1 MTNQTSTAVDGIPK
15 SVKIFTWVLI
25 CAGLFFAY
33 ACSFNPGL
41 GFPGAKITDDS
52 SQFGFA
58 STGVRVLGSVA
69 ALLIS
74 VAYNKPQWLL
84 ITLISRLVIEV
95 GDIIVGIATGGTLV
109 NNIMIGVIAALE
121 LWAILKLAK
130 IGQQCLLCGKT
141 ENRVMRVPIRGKATV
156 PGDSLGPGAENPST
170 KNHAPLL
177 AFTWTG
183 NSPRLA
189 LR

>member
-1 MTNQTSTAVDGIPK
+1 LTFILSKEQFIVNPIRTSMRNPTNQGHKMTSQNSTHTDGIPK
-15 SVKIFTWVLI
+15 SVAAFTWVLI

-33 ACSFNPGL
+33 VYTFNPGL
-41 GFPGAKITDDS
+41 AFPGAKITDYS

-74 VAYNKPQWLL
+74 AIYNKPQWLL

-95 GDIIVGIATGGTLV
+95 GDIVVGVVTGGTMI
-109 NNIMIGVIAALE
+109 NNIMISVIAALE

-130 IGQQCLLCGKT
+130 LGK
-141 ENRVMRVPIRGKATV
+141 
-156 PGDSLGPGAENPST
+156 
-170 KNHAPLL
+170 
-177 AFTWTG
+177 
-183 NSPRLA
+183 
-189 LR
+189 

>member
-1 MTNQTSTAVDGIPK
+1 MTAFLNHKKEEKMTNHTSNNEHGIPQP
-15 SVKIFTWVLI
+15 VKIFTWVLI

-33 ACSFNPGL
+33 VYTFNPGL
-41 GFPGAKITDDS
+41 AFPGAKITDYS

-58 STGVRVLGSVA
+58 STGVRVFGSVA

-74 VAYNKPQWLL
+74 VIYNKPQWLL

-121 LWAILKLAK
+121 LWAILKLVR
-130 IGQQCLLCGKT
+130 LGK
-141 ENRVMRVPIRGKATV
+141 
-156 PGDSLGPGAENPST
+156 
-170 KNHAPLL
+170 
-177 AFTWTG
+177 
-183 NSPRLA
+183 
-189 LR
+189 

>member
-1 MTNQTSTAVDGIPK
+1 MTSQSSAHNEGIPT
-15 SVKIFTWVLI
+15 SVRAFTWVLI

-33 ACSFNPGL
+33 VYTFNPGL
-41 GFPGAKITDDS
+41 AFPGAKITDYS
-52 SQFGFA
+52 SQFAFA

-74 VAYNKPQWLL
+74 VLYNKPQWLL

-95 GDIIVGIATGGTLV
+95 GDIAVGIATGGTMV

-130 IGQQCLLCGKT
+130 IG
-141 ENRVMRVPIRGKATV
+141 N
-156 PGDSLGPGAENPST
+156 
-170 KNHAPLL
+170 
-177 AFTWTG
+177 
-183 NSPRLA
+183 
-189 LR
+189 